1 MPKRNSQMKE
11 VRTQIVRTYAGWTA
25 LSALRSGS
33 RVKSR
38 AQIYGLLKVVPFAR
52 ILEPSDRPI
61 KAAEFASW
69 HHDAVLALCRREPL
83 LGVGWAAK
91 LVNVYLKTCVYV
103 GGLGRPELITAI
115 HPPIDGGLWAG
126 LKTRFHDR
134 PEILEK
140 THAVDRIRKIED
152 YPTYTTII
160 SGFRAIAEDIGC
172 LLIEV
177 DQFWE
182 GANSPSA

>member
-1 MPKRNSQMKE
+1 MKE
-11 VRTQIVRTYAGWTA
+11 VRPEIIRTYAGWTA

-33 RVKSR
+33 PVKSR
-38 AQIYGLLKVVPFAR
+38 AHVYRLLKGVPFIR
-52 ILEPSDRPI
+52 LLEPSDKPVNS
-61 KAAEFASW
+61 AEFASW
-69 HHDAVLALCRREPL
+69 HHDAVKGLCKRERVL
-83 LGVGWAAK
+83 CVGWAAK
-91 LVNVYLKTCVYV
+91 LVNVYLKTYVYV
-103 GGLGRPELITAI
+103 GGLGRPGLVTAI

-126 LKTRFHDR
+126 LKKQFHDR
-134 PEILEK
+134 PEILAK
-140 THAVDRIRKIED
+140 THVVHRIRDIDD

-160 SGFRAIAEDIGC
+160 SGFRAIAEELGC

>member
-1 MPKRNSQMKE
+1 M
-11 VRTQIVRTYAGWTA
+11 
-25 LSALRSGS
+25 L
-33 RVKSR
+33 
-38 AQIYGLLKVVPFAR
+38 GLCK
-52 ILEPSDRPI
+52 
-61 KAAEFASW
+61 
-69 HHDAVLALCRREPL
+69 REPL

-91 LVNVYLKTCVYV
+91 LVNVYLKTSVYV
-103 GGLGRPELITAI
+103 GGLGRPGLVTAI

-126 LKTRFHDR
+126 LKKRFHDR

-140 THAVDRIRKIED
+140 THVVDRIRDIVD
-152 YPTYTTII
+152 YPTYMKII
-160 SGFRAIAEDIGC
+160 LSFRVVAEELGC